1 MTKDKDF
8 VKMQSLLISEK
19 IRGTAIGDK
28 FDAVQNITLSS
39 YLYGFFEI

>member
-1 MTKDKDF
+1 MTERKGLCEGTKPF
-8 VKMQSLLISEK
+8 LISEK

-39 YLYGFFEI
+39 YLYGNF

>member
-1 MTKDKDF
+1 MK
-8 VKMQSLLISEK
+8 VQSFLISEK

-39 YLYGFFEI
+39 YLMEFLRYNGVGNL

>member
-1 MTKDKDF
+1 MTKDKGF
-8 VKMQSLLISEK
+8 LISEK

-28 FDAVQNITLSS
+28 FDAVQNITLTS